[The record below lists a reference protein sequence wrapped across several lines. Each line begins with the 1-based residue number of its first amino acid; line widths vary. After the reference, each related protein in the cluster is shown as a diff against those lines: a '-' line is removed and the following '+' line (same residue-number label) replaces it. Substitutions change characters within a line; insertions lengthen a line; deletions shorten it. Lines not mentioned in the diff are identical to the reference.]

1 MQILKAVCP
10 KEEAEIREMHK
21 RQSELH
27 LVPTPLCYLD
37 IEVQDKSGIVVT
49 KYSDRSKSWVRNFYN
64 WMVAQQ
70 MSCGSDILGTT
81 YGAGTLAV
89 KEVNG
94 FVRSHGVYTTRL
106 REVTSGYGY
115 RGAAGSTTN
124 GIVVGTGNA
133 AESFESHILDSLIA
147 NGTGAGQLQY
157 QEMSAPTP
165 VWDSQNKAFT
175 LELERIM
182 INNSGGAIDVKEV
195 GLIAYLIYSASNESR
210 LLVARDVLS
219 SSVNVPN
226 ESQIKATYTIQIVYP
241 A

>member
-21 RQSELH
+21 RQRELH
-27 LVPTPLCYLD
+27 LIPTPMCYLD

-64 WMVAQQ
+64 WMVTQQ
-70 MSCGSDILGTT
+70 MACNSNILGTT
-81 YGAGTLAV
+81 YEAGTLAV
-89 KEVNG
+89 KDTNG
-94 FVRSHGVYTTRL
+94 IVRSHGTYAIRL
-106 REVTSGYGY
+106 NEVASGYGY
-115 RGAAGSTTN
+115 RGATGSTTN
-124 GIVVGTGNA
+124 GIVAGTGNA

-165 VWDSQNKAFT
+165 VWDSQNKTFT

-182 INNSGGAIDVKEV
+182 INSSGGAIDVKEV
-195 GLIAYLIYSASNESR
+195 GLIALLIYAVTVSR
-210 LLVARDVLS
+210 YLVARDVLS